1 LEFSKNVNT
10 KKTLKIPNDWMDNWS
25 KYSNACII
33 RMIRNCFEIGTI
45 TEHKLW
51 FYSQGCLKRGFTPV
65 DENIFEEKN

>member
-1 LEFSKNVNT
+1 
-10 KKTLKIPNDWMDNWS
+10 MDNWS